1 MKRRIEDFIA
11 DEDPSDLFD
20 EAVGHAEL
28 EDEWMHA
35 DDADDDAEFEQDLHL
50 LAAARRAGRQHRRL
64 GR

>member
-35 DDADDDAEFEQDLHL
+35 DDADDDAEYEQDLHL
-50 LAAARRAGRQHRRL
+50 LAAARRVARHGRRASR
-64 GR
+64 